1 MPVSDAAPPPLIWL
15 IGGSDCSAGAGIQ
28 ADLATAQ
35 DLGVVGATVLSA
47 VTAQHDSAVLA
58 VNPLS
63 PQVLLSQLDA
73 LLQGALSAVAP
84 HELAEKE
91 LIENQPVQNEL
102 VQPAAQRLPAVIKVG
117 LLPDG
122 QTLRALTGW
131 LQTFR
136 RRFPAVWLVV
146 DPVLHASAGPSLST
160 ATGEDWQALLAITDL
175 LTPNLPELWQL
186 AALLAPSQ
194 ALAPAA
200 DDACA
205 AANQNNAAAD
215 IDNAVASQISA
226 ADRISAAAHSRT
238 AAQQQTS
245 QPLQQLFASGVKA
258 IWLKDG
264 HGQGDQLTDQL
275 FLQPAL
281 PAGLWR
287 DWPAQ
292 PNRADLPPAHGLTAA
307 LSLCSPR
314 LKFAWCASIRQD
326 AAVQNDSHRDSQN
339 DSAQCFAGT
348 VRGTGCSLA
357 TAISC
362 ALAHG
367 MLLPDALLLAS
378 LYLQQALRQTQSA
391 RADRLARPGWPVSP
405 CWPATQAP
413 DLLQVGGA
421 LASTALRSPAQR
433 AAVLSSPGGPTIAA
447 TSPESSSQHDRPA
460 FLPLGQPPA
469 IYPVLSSLAALKAAA
484 AAGIHTLQLRLK
496 DVSDPALA
504 DTLAQAIAFGR
515 QHQLQLFINDH
526 WQLALQLGAY
536 GVHLGQEDLAG
547 ADLQALAHAGIR
559 LGVSTHGYLEFWQAL
574 TLRPSYIALG
584 HLFATPTKVMPS
596 VPQGLWLVGRQ
607 AALCRAVGLCS
618 VAIGGVTAAH
628 LPALR
633 ALGLD
638 GVAMVRAVTASAD
651 IQRACTGLRQ
661 QWEAVAHA
669 Q

>member
-1 MPVSDAAPPPLIWL
+1 MPVSDAASTPLIWL

-35 DLGVVGATVLSA
+35 DIGVVGATVLSA

-63 PQVLLSQLDA
+63 PPVLLSQLDA

-91 LIENQPVQNEL
+91 LIENQPVQNKL
-102 VQPAAQRLPAVIKVG
+102 AQPAAQRLPKVIKVG

-146 DPVLHASAGPSLST
+146 DPVLKASAGPSLST

-186 AALLAPSQ
+186 AALLAP
-194 ALAPAA
+194 AA

-205 AANQNNAAAD
+205 AANDSAAAKDSAAVNNNAAAHM
-215 IDNAVASQISA
+215 SS
-226 ADRISAAAHSRT
+226 T

-245 QPLQQLFASGVKA
+245 QPLQQLFATGVKA

-292 PNRADLPPAHGLTAA
+292 PNRADLPPAQGLTAA

-314 LKFAWCASIRQD
+314 LKFAWCAQKRQD
-326 AAVQNDSHRDSQN
+326 AAVQNDSHSDSHN
-339 DSAQCFAGT
+339 DSAQRFAGN

-378 LYLQQALRQTQSA
+378 LYLQQALRQTQST

-413 DLLQVGGA
+413 DLLQISGLQA
-421 LASTALRSPAQR
+421 LHSEPPVMPAGSAQGHKPR
-433 AAVLSSPGGPTIAA
+433 LQS
-447 TSPESSSQHDRPA
+447 DRPV

-469 IYPVLSSLAALKAAA
+469 IYPVLSSLMELKAAA

-638 GVAMVRAVTASAD
+638 GAAMVRAVTASAD

-661 QWEAVAHA
+661 QWEAIAHA

>member
-1 MPVSDAAPPPLIWL
+1 MPVSDAASPLIWL
-15 IGGSDCSAGAGIQ
+15 IGGSDCSARAGIQ

-35 DLGVVGATVLSA
+35 DLGVTAATVLSA

-58 VNPLS
+58 VNPLC
-63 PQVLLSQLDA
+63 PPVLLSQLDA
-73 LLQGALSAVAP
+73 LLQDALSAVAP
-84 HELAEKE
+84 PKR
-91 LIENQPVQNEL
+91 VQNERIQNEL
-102 VQPAAQRLPAVIKVG
+102 APVLTPRLPTVIKVG
-117 LLPDG
+117 LLPDR
-122 QTLRALTGW
+122 QTLQALTGW
-131 LQTFR
+131 LHSFR

-146 DPVLHASAGPSLST
+146 DPVLKASAGPALST
-160 ATGEDWQALLAITDL
+160 ATAEDWQALLAITDL

-186 AALLAPSQ
+186 AALPAPSQ
-194 ALAPAA
+194 PAAAA
-200 DDACA
+200 DDARA
-205 AANQNNAAAD
+205 GVNH
-215 IDNAVASQISA
+215 DN
-226 ADRISAAAHSRT
+226 T
-238 AAQQQTS
+238 AAQDQTA
-245 QPLQQLFASGVKA
+245 QALQRLFVSGVKA

-264 HGQGDQLTDQL
+264 HGSGVQLTDQL
-275 FLQPAL
+275 FLAPAL

-547 ADLQALAHAGIR
+547 ADLQALARAGIR
-559 LGVSTHGYLEFWQAL
+559 LGVSTHGYLELWQAL
-574 TLRPSYIALG
+574 TLRPSYVALG
-584 HLFATPTKVMPS
+584 HLFATPTKAMPS

-618 VAIGGVTAAH
+618 VAIGGITAAH
-628 LPALR
+628 LPALK

-651 IQRACTGLRQ
+651 IRRACTGLRQ
-661 QWEAVAHA
+661 QWEAIANA